1 MATNETPCNAAGEDA
16 GGQPQC
22 TTHDATLIRASG
34 APPGVYKCG
43 TEYVV
48 KEDEGE

>member
-1 MATNETPCNAAGEDA
+1 MATNEPCNANGEDA

-22 TTHDATLIRASG
+22 TTHDTTVIRASG
-34 APPGVYKCG
+34 APEGVYKCG

-48 KEDEGE
+48 KEDESE